1 MIGNIGI
8 EEEYIDILNNI
19 SKFHFNFNEKD
30 FLEFAKYDIN
40 FIYTYLKNSIIDD
53 NDFNYD
59 ENDDNISEEAAKQY
73 EDILKKKY
81 DDEILIRLLANK
93 KKYRLLKRIDS
104 LSIQHVR
111 IYSYDQANDEIKIAL
126 SMYFYDD
133 LRNNNEFYD
142 MGKDMFWNDT
152 WLATYEYKKIND
164 ISKLSCHNCGAPL
177 TNFITTNILKC
188 DFCNTIKII
197 ASNSW
202 KLKNIDVI

>member
-8 EEEYIDILNNI
+8 EEEHIDILNNI

-30 FLEFAKYDIN
+30 FLEFVKNDIN
-40 FIYTYLKNSIIDD
+40 FIYTYLKNSIIND

-59 ENDDNISEEAAKQY
+59 ENDANISEEAAKQY

-111 IYSYDQANDEIKIAL
+111 IYSYDQATDEIKIGL

-142 MGKDMFWNDT
+142 MEK
-152 WLATYEYKKIND
+152 EYV
-164 ISKLSCHNCGAPL
+164 LE
-177 TNFITTNILKC
+177 
-188 DFCNTIKII
+188 
-197 ASNSW
+197 
-202 KLKNIDVI
+202 